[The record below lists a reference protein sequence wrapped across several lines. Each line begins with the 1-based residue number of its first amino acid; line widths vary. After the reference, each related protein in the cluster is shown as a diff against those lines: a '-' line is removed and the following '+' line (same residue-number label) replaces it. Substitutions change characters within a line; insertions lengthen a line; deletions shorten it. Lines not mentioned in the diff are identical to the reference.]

1 MKAADFLY
9 HRAGSV
15 AEAVTLL
22 DEYAGEARLLAGG
35 QSLMPMLNM
44 RLWRL
49 GALIDVNQVPGLDGI
64 EVEGDLEET
73 QVGALTRYAS
83 LERSEV
89 VASRLPLL
97 AEMVRHI
104 GDRQVRNRGTLGG
117 SLVQGDP
124 TAEMPLACLVLG
136 ARVRVESKR
145 GSREIAMDE
154 FYDGSYAAALEF
166 DEMVTEIRFP
176 RHPQHFAFSELTRRH
191 GDFCVLSVA
200 VTGECDSDG
209 RWYDVRIGLGG
220 VSDMPVLAEAASA
233 RLAGTRLA
241 DDDIREAAALTREAI
256 DPPSDMRATAEYRAH
271 LVPVHVRRAL
281 QQLRARVSATKP
293 VTEPVTKTREN
304 R

>member
-64 EVEGDLEET
+64 EAKGDET
-73 QVGALTRYAS
+73 RVGALTRYAS

-89 VASRLPLL
+89 AARRLPLL
-97 AEMVRHI
+97 VEMVRHI
-104 GDRQVRNRGTLGG
+104 GDHQVRNRGTIGG

-124 TAEMPLACLVLG
+124 TGEIPLGCLVLG
-136 ARVRVESKR
+136 ARVRMESGR
-145 GSREIAMDE
+145 GSREIAMCE

-176 RHPQHFAFSELTRRH
+176 RHPQHFAFTELTRRH

-200 VTGECDSDG
+200 VTGERDVDG
-209 RWYDVRIGLGG
+209 RWREVRIGLGG
-220 VSDMPVLAEAASA
+220 VSDMPVLAEAAGS
-233 RLAGTRLA
+233 RLAGTRLE
-241 DDDIREAAALTREAI
+241 DDDIREAAELTLEAI

-281 QQLRARVSATKP
+281 QQLRASDPAMPTLK
-293 VTEPVTKTREN
+293 
-304 R
+304 